1 MKTTLF
7 IIGVLFTLGTIIEL
21 LTGLDKY
28 KKRIRSLERKISRME
43 EEIVD
48 NNKKSEKLVS
58 DAATVVK
65 RIKDSPI
72 SMEHYAEIIMKNGD
86 LILQSFESLKVKVAA
101 LAILV
106 ETDEQSFENADAVKK
121 YINAVSEDI
130 NIIDKQIEMI
140 HYDRRNERGRQF

>member
-1 MKTTLF
+1 
-7 IIGVLFTLGTIIEL
+7 
-21 LTGLDKY
+21 
-28 KKRIRSLERKISRME
+28 ME
-43 EEIVD
+43 EEIVH

-86 LILQSFESLKVKVAA
+86 LILQSFESLKVKDAA